1 VEPSFFKLPDIILP
15 ASVYPFVTENPFRF
29 SNGDTFISYI
39 ITSHYV
45 KSNLSDHRKLNLPPS
60 RKRFGLTAF
69 LSEYRNTITRNKGA
83 PRPMKDAVRKLNVE
97 YRFNLSDQEIDLVA
111 KQAEEA
117 ALLFQPLF
125 EVDVTGV
132 TPLTKIDKR
141 VKKTAAVK
149 KGKK

>member
-1 VEPSFFKLPDIILP
+1 
-15 ASVYPFVTENPFRF
+15 
-29 SNGDTFISYI
+29 
-39 ITSHYV
+39 
-45 KSNLSDHRKLNLPPS
+45 
-60 RKRFGLTAF
+60 
-69 LSEYRNTITRNKGA
+69 
-83 PRPMKDAVRKLNVE
+83 MKDAVRKLNIE

-149 KGKK
+149 KGNK